1 MYKIELKRR
10 LLDLQTFL
18 QGGLSE
24 DLKSWIKEDLNKKV
38 KILYSVEGTIDL
50 IIEGKSEDQCDQIFR
65 SKLQDLKDQVT
76 QIDHTEIY
84 KTIEGS

>member
-1 MYKIELKRR
+1 MELKRR

-24 DLKSWIKEDLNKKV
+24 DLKSWIQRDLNKRV
-38 KILYSVEGTIDL
+38 KILYSIEGTIDL
-50 IIEGKSEDQCDQIFR
+50 IIKGRSVDQCDQIFR

>member
-1 MYKIELKRR
+1 MKRIY
-10 LLDLQTFL
+10 LDLLTYF

-24 DLKSWIKEDLNKKV
+24 DLKSFIKKEVDQKY
-38 KILYSVEGTIDL
+38 KIMYSIEGTIDL
-50 IIEGKSEDQCDQIFR
+50 IIEGRSEDQCDQIFQ

-76 QIDHTEIY
+76 QLDYSEIY

>member
-1 MYKIELKRR
+1 MELKRR

-24 DLKSWIKEDLNKKV
+24 DLKSWIQRDLNKRV
-38 KILYSVEGTIDL
+38 KILYSIEGTIDL
-50 IIEGKSEDQCDQIFR
+50 IIEGRSVDQCDQIFR

>member
-38 KILYSVEGTIDL
+38 KILYSLEGTIDL
-50 IIEGKSEDQCDQIFR
+50 IIEGKSEYQCDQIFR
-65 SKLQDLKDQVT
+65 SKLQDLKHQVT

>member
-1 MYKIELKRR
+1 MELKRR

-24 DLKSWIKEDLNKKV
+24 DLKSWIKEDLNKKI
-38 KILYSVEGTIDL
+38 KIMYSLEGTIDL
-50 IIEGKSEDQCDQIFR
+50 IIEGRSEDQCDQIFK

>member
-24 DLKSWIKEDLNKKV
+24 DLKSWIKQDVNRRSML
-38 KILYSVEGTIDL
+38 SSSHGDFDT
-50 IIEGKSEDQCDQIFR
+50 DQIR
-65 SKLQDLKDQVT
+65 NSNE
-76 QIDHTEIY
+76 H
-84 KTIEGS
+84 IE

>member
-1 MYKIELKRR
+1 MELKRR

>member
-1 MYKIELKRR
+1 MELKRR

-38 KILYSVEGTIDL
+38 KILYSLEGTIDL

>member
-1 MYKIELKRR
+1 MELKRR

-24 DLKSWIKEDLNKKV
+24 DLKSWIQKDLNKRV
-38 KILYSVEGTIDL
+38 KILYSIEGTIDL
-50 IIEGKSEDQCDQIFR
+50 IIEGRSVDQCDHIFR

>member
-50 IIEGKSEDQCDQIFR
+50 IIEGRSEDQCDQIFR

>member
-24 DLKSWIKEDLNKKV
+24 DLKSWIQKDLSKRV
-38 KILYSVEGTIDL
+38 KILYSIEGTIDL
-50 IIEGKSEDQCDQIFR
+50 IIEGRSVDQCDQIFR

>member
-1 MYKIELKRR
+1 MELKRR

-24 DLKSWIKEDLNKKV
+24 DLKSWIQRDVNKRV
-38 KILYSVEGTIDL
+38 KILYSIEGTIDL
-50 IIEGKSEDQCDQIFR
+50 IIEGRSVDQCDQIFR

>member
-38 KILYSVEGTIDL
+38 KILYSLEGTIDM
-50 IIEGKSEDQCDQIFR
+50 IIEGKSEYQCDQIFR
-65 SKLQDLKDQVT
+65 SKLQDLKHQVT

>member
-1 MYKIELKRR
+1 MELKRR

-24 DLKSWIKEDLNKKV
+24 DLKSWIKKDLNKRV
-38 KILYSVEGTIDL
+38 KILYSIEGTIDL
-50 IIEGKSEDQCDQIFR
+50 IIEGRSVDQCDQIFR

>member
-1 MYKIELKRR
+1 MELKRR

-24 DLKSWIKEDLNKKV
+24 DLKSWIQRDVNKRV
-38 KILYSVEGTIDL
+38 KILYSIEGTIDL
-50 IIEGKSEDQCDQIFR
+50 IIEGRSVDQCDQIFR
-65 SKLQDLKDQVT
+65 SKLQDLEDQVT

>member
-1 MYKIELKRR
+1 MELKRR

-24 DLKSWIKEDLNKKV
+24 DPKSWIKEDLNKKV
-38 KILYSVEGTIDL
+38 KIMYSLEGTIDL
-50 IIEGKSEDQCDQIFR
+50 IIEGKSEDQCDQIFK

>member
-1 MYKIELKRR
+1 MELKRR

-38 KILYSVEGTIDL
+38 KIMYSLEGTIDL
-50 IIEGKSEDQCDQIFR
+50 IIEGRSEDQCDQIFK

>member
-1 MYKIELKRR
+1 MELKRR

-38 KILYSVEGTIDL
+38 KILYSVEGTINL

>member
-1 MYKIELKRR
+1 MKRIY
-10 LLDLQTFL
+10 LDLLTYF

-24 DLKSWIKEDLNKKV
+24 DLKSFIKKEVDQKY
-38 KILYSVEGTIDL
+38 KIMYSIEGTIDL
-50 IIEGKSEDQCDQIFR
+50 IIEGRSEDQCDQIFQ

-76 QIDHTEIY
+76 QLEYSEIY

>member
-1 MYKIELKRR
+1 MKRI
-10 LLDLQTFL
+10 LLDLQTFF

-24 DLKSWIKEDLNKKV
+24 DLKSWIQRDLNKRV
-38 KILYSVEGTIDL
+38 KILYSIEGTIDL
-50 IIEGKSEDQCDQIFR
+50 IIEGKSVEQCDQIFR

>member
-1 MYKIELKRR
+1 MELKRR

-24 DLKSWIKEDLNKKV
+24 DLKSWIQKDLNKRV
-38 KILYSVEGTIDL
+38 KILYSIEGTFDL
-50 IIEGKSEDQCDQIFR
+50 IIEGRSVDQCDHIFR

>member
-1 MYKIELKRR
+1 MELKRR

-24 DLKSWIKEDLNKKV
+24 DLKSSIQKDLNKRV
-38 KILYSVEGTIDL
+38 KILYSIEGTIDL
-50 IIEGKSEDQCDQIFR
+50 IIEGRSVDQCNQIFR
-65 SKLQDLKDQVT
+65 SKLQDLKDRVT

>member
-1 MYKIELKRR
+1 MELKRR

-24 DLKSWIKEDLNKKV
+24 DLKSWIQKDLNKRV
-38 KILYSVEGTIDL
+38 KILYSIEGTIDL
-50 IIEGKSEDQCDQIFR
+50 IIEGRSVDQCDQIFR

>member
-1 MYKIELKRR
+1 MELKRR

-50 IIEGKSEDQCDQIFR
+50 IIEGKSVDQCDQIFR

>member
-50 IIEGKSEDQCDQIFR
+50 IIEGRSEDQCDQIFR
-65 SKLQDLKDQVT
+65 SKFQDLKDQVT

>member
-1 MYKIELKRR
+1 MELKRR

-24 DLKSWIKEDLNKKV
+24 DLKSWIQKDLSKRV
-38 KILYSVEGTIDL
+38 KILYSIEGTIDL
-50 IIEGKSEDQCDQIFR
+50 IIEGRSVDQCDQIFR

>member
-24 DLKSWIKEDLNKKV
+24 DLKSWIQKDLNKRV
-38 KILYSVEGTIDL
+38 KILYSIEGTIDL
-50 IIEGKSEDQCDQIFR
+50 IIEGRSVDQCDQIFR

-76 QIDHTEIY
+76 QIDNTEIY

>member
-1 MYKIELKRR
+1 MELKRR

-24 DLKSWIKEDLNKKV
+24 DLKSWIQKDLNKRV
-38 KILYSVEGTIDL
+38 KILYSIEGTIDL
-50 IIEGKSEDQCDQIFR
+50 IIEGRSVDQCDQIFR

-76 QIDHTEIY
+76 QIDNTEIY

>member
-1 MYKIELKRR
+1 MKRI
-10 LLDLQTFL
+10 LLDLWTFF

-24 DLKSWIKEDLNKKV
+24 DLKSWIKEDLSKRV
-38 KILYSVEGTIDL
+38 RILYSIEGSIDL
-50 IIEGKSEDQCDQIFR
+50 IIEGKSVDQCDQIFR